1 MYPSGDFA
9 WSERG
14 DHRMVY
20 GAINA
25 NGERWYTQMSRV
37 FDAINH
43 QQLEYNWLI
52 TDIDCVPQKIE
63 ACCTEQGYCWL
74 TGEAL
79 SKMVREDDGQWVWAV
94 LSGFNPDISL
104 PEILQYPQPYADA
117 YEGFWETPL
126 SIQHPLATIEIVPW
140 DSSLTLLFSKRADL
154 VENFLRFFPWS
165 EDLLTYNSNQNT
177 P

>member
-1 MYPSGDFA
+1 
-9 WSERG
+9 
-14 DHRMVY
+14 MVY

-63 ACCTEQGYCWL
+63 ACCTEKGYCWL

-154 VENFLRFFPWS
+154 VENFLRFFPLS
-165 EDLLTYNSNQNT
+165 EDLLTYNSSQNT